1 MAHLAAAR
9 GGGSGPLNLLLSN
22 SGAQWAT
29 LLGMGAYVYNPDT
42 FVQSIRTV
50 LLGGKDSLLLSSSNS
65 SGQRD
70 TTTTAN
76 AATPIIIHTSSSD
89 SRHGTFGLS
98 GASILTTII
107 FYSIGA
113 GCVWISYT
121 LCTSVLPD
129 YISELMPVTRKVF
142 DQTTKNLATSLFNVK
157 EAMIKQIQFVMSKQ
171 DELGIKQDDTH
182 RDVKDIQEDMKFV
195 RSDLSGVMDGIDRC
209 EASVEASQ
217 RLQAYTA
224 RGVKLLV
231 AAVATVLPRDE
242 NYQILRE
249 LEKYARDGEPFRN
262 LMDRSQNQ
270 QLQQQPSFNSA
281 PPPPIQLVP
290 SQPLTSNEPPENEH
304 PRQQQQQQPHQT
316 AHQYSSSM
324 YTVPLPQKQGEH
336 SYQHHHHHLEPKRN
350 EFSNEIDFLAMIRDG
365 TLVVQRP

>member
-1 MAHLAAAR
+1 M
-9 GGGSGPLNLLLSN
+9 
-22 SGAQWAT
+22 
-29 LLGMGAYVYNPDT
+29 
-42 FVQSIRTV
+42 
-50 LLGGKDSLLLSSSNS
+50 
-65 SGQRD
+65 
-70 TTTTAN
+70 
-76 AATPIIIHTSSSD
+76 
-89 SRHGTFGLS
+89 
-98 GASILTTII
+98 
-107 FYSIGA
+107 GA

-171 DELGIKQDDTH
+171 DELSIKQDDTH

-209 EASVEASQ
+209 EVSVEASQ

-231 AAVATVLPRDE
+231 AAVATVLPRDD

-249 LEKYARDGEPFRN
+249 LEKYARDGEPVRN
-262 LMDRSQNQ
+262 LMDRSQQQ
-270 QLQQQPSFNSA
+270 QLPSPTAAASVLL
-281 PPPPIQLVP
+281 PQ
-290 SQPLTSNEPPENEH
+290 QPLTISEPPENEH
-304 PRQQQQQQPHQT
+304 PRQQHQQQQHQQN
-316 AHQYSSSM
+316 HQYAASM
-324 YTVPLPQKQGEH
+324 YTIPQKYH
-336 SYQHHHHHLEPKRN
+336 PNHLHDMQEPQPPKTN
-350 EFSNEIDFLAMIRDG
+350 EFVNNEIDFLAMIRDG

>member
-1 MAHLAAAR
+1 MAQVVAR
-9 GGGSGPLNLLLSN
+9 GGGIGPLNLLLSN

-29 LLGMGAYVYNPDT
+29 IMGMGAYIYNPEV
-42 FVQSIRTV
+42 FVKSIRTV
-50 LLGGKDSLLLSSSNS
+50 LLGDKDSLQLSSS
-65 SGQRD
+65 GHRE
-70 TTTTAN
+70 TTTST
-76 AATPIIIHTSSSD
+76 ATPIIIHTSSSD
-89 SRHGTFGLS
+89 ARNGTISFS

-107 FYSIGA
+107 FYTMGA

-157 EAMIKQIQFVMSKQ
+157 EAMIKQMQFVMSKQ
-171 DELGIKQDDTH
+171 DELSIKQDDTH

-195 RSDLSGVMDGIDRC
+195 RSDLSGVMDGVDRC

-262 LMDRSQNQ
+262 LIDRSQSPTAASVLLPPPQ
-270 QLQQQPSFNSA
+270 QQQP
-281 PPPPIQLVP
+281 
-290 SQPLTSNEPPENEH
+290 LTINAPPENEH
-304 PRQQQQQQPHQT
+304 PRQQQQQQQNHQFPAST
-316 AHQYSSSM
+316 M
-324 YTVPLPQKQGEH
+324 YTIPQKYNHQNYHHDSIG
-336 SYQHHHHHLEPKRN
+336 QHEPPPPKTN
-350 EFSNEIDFLAMIRDG
+350 EFSNNEIDFLAMIRDG
-365 TLVVQRP
+365 TLVVQR

>member
-1 MAHLAAAR
+1 MAQVVAR
-9 GGGSGPLNLLLSN
+9 GVGGGGMGPLNLLLSHN
-22 SGAQWAT
+22 GAQWAT
-29 LLGMGAYVYNPDT
+29 ILGMGAYIYNPEV
-42 FVQSIRTV
+42 FVKSIRNI
-50 LLGGKDSLLLSSSNS
+50 LLGNNDSFLLPSSSS
-65 SGQRD
+65 HRE
-70 TTTTAN
+70 TTASTSTT
-76 AATPIIIHTSSSD
+76 ATPIIIHTSD
-89 SRHGTFGLS
+89 GRHGTIGFA
-98 GASILTTII
+98 GASIVSTII
-107 FYSIGA
+107 FYTMGA

-171 DELGIKQDDTH
+171 DELAVKQDDTH

-195 RSDLSGVMDGIDRC
+195 RSDLSGVMEGVDRC

-262 LMDRSQNQ
+262 LIERSQQQ
-270 QLQQQPSFNSA
+270 QLQSPTVVASVLPPSQQ
-281 PPPPIQLVP
+281 
-290 SQPLTSNEPPENEH
+290 QPLTINEPPENEH
-304 PRQQQQQQPHQT
+304 PRQQQQHPNPHYT
-316 AHQYSSSM
+316 SM
-324 YTVPLPQKQGEH
+324 YSNIPQKYNS
-336 SYQHHHHHLEPKRN
+336 SYTNHPQELHEPAKRN
-350 EFSNEIDFLAMIRDG
+350 EYSNEIDFLAMIRDG
-365 TLVVQRP
+365 TLVVQR

>member
-1 MAHLAAAR
+1 MAQIAAR
-9 GGGSGPLNLLLSN
+9 SGNGPLNLLLSN

-29 LLGMGAYVYNPDT
+29 ILGMGAYIYNPET
-42 FVQSIRTV
+42 VVQSVRAV
-50 LLGGKDSLLLSSSNS
+50 LLGETDTRTS
-65 SGQRD
+65 SGSRD
-70 TTTTAN
+70 MTSTA
-76 AATPIIIHTSSSD
+76 ASTPIIIHTSSTE
-89 SRHGTFGLS
+89 SRHGSTSGI
-98 GASILTTII
+98 GASVLTTII
-107 FYSIGA
+107 FYTIGA

-129 YISELMPVTRKVF
+129 YVSELMPVTRKVF
-142 DQTTKNLATSLFNVK
+142 DQTTKNLATSLFHVK

-171 DELGIKQDDTH
+171 DELGIKQDETH

-195 RSDLSGVMDGIDRC
+195 RSDLSGVMDGVDRC

-231 AAVATVLPRDE
+231 AAVATVLPRDD

-262 LMDRSQNQ
+262 LMDRSPAITTTSSIPSP
-270 QLQQQPSFNSA
+270 QLPQP
-281 PPPPIQLVP
+281 QLAINV
-290 SQPLTSNEPPENEH
+290 PPENEH
-304 PRQQQQQQPHQT
+304 PKQQQQQQQQ
-316 AHQYSSSM
+316 QYSSM
-324 YTVPLPQKQGEH
+324 YTVPPPQTQIPNYANHHTDKME
-336 SYQHHHHHLEPKRN
+336 QHYHEPSHN
-350 EFSNEIDFLAMIRDG
+350 EMDFLAMIRDG

>member
-1 MAHLAAAR
+1 M
-9 GGGSGPLNLLLSN
+9 
-22 SGAQWAT
+22 
-29 LLGMGAYVYNPDT
+29 V
-42 FVQSIRTV
+42 
-50 LLGGKDSLLLSSSNS
+50 
-65 SGQRD
+65 
-70 TTTTAN
+70 
-76 AATPIIIHTSSSD
+76 
-89 SRHGTFGLS
+89 
-98 GASILTTII
+98 
-107 FYSIGA
+107 FYTIGA

-195 RSDLSGVMDGIDRC
+195 RSDLSGVMDGVDRC

-262 LMDRSQNQ
+262 LIERSQQ
-270 QLQQQPSFNSA
+270 QHLQPSPTSVPPSLHLLQPPQQPQTN
-281 PPPPIQLVP
+281 
-290 SQPLTSNEPPENEH
+290 NEPPENEH
-304 PRQQQQQQPHQT
+304 PRQQQQQQ
-316 AHQYSSSM
+316 QYSSM
-324 YTVPLPQKQGEH
+324 YSIPPYGPTPENHYL
-336 SYQHHHHHLEPKRN
+336 SEPKRN
-350 EFSNEIDFLAMIRDG
+350 EIPVSKEIDFLAMIRDG